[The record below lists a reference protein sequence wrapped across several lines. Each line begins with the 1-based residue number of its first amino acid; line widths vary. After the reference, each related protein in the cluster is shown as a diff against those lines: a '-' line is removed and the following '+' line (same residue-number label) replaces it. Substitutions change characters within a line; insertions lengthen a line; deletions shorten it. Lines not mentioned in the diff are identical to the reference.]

1 MGCPASAQGM
11 SARHRT
17 HRTRTT
23 TCTAAHAPP
32 HTLMVRL
39 LSQELADRYARKN
52 FPKNFDA
59 WKLNDSQR
67 KVITTILTRKLTLV
81 QGPPGT
87 GTAIFRA
94 ALQSN

>member
-1 MGCPASAQGM
+1 
-11 SARHRT
+11 
-17 HRTRTT
+17 
-23 TCTAAHAPP
+23 
-32 HTLMVRL
+32 MVRL